1 MAEHTL
7 FREFS
12 EGDDPRAPL
21 QQVGGVVV
29 GSMCSVLV
37 RAPAYVSA

>member
-12 EGDDPRAPL
+12 EGDDAQAPL
-21 QQVGGVVV
+21 QQVGVVV